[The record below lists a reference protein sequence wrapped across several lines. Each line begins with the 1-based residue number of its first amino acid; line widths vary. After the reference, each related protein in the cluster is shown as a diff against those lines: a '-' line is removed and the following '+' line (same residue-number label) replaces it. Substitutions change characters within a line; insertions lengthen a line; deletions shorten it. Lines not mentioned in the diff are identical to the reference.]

1 MFCDLHIHSVYS
13 DGSLTPAEIIADAK
27 RLGLTVALTDH
38 NTAVGLA
45 EFMAEAERADVRA
58 VAGVEL
64 STDYNGT
71 ELHLLGLFIPQEHY
85 KSIDELTDY
94 YTALKEQSNIDLVRR
109 LNEAGYAIDFA
120 DVQKRN
126 LTGNVNRAHI
136 ATELFEKGYVSSV
149 AEAFDKLESSGKV
162 LNFGVSNH
170 NPMQIQ
176 LLKTAVK
183 QPLCVD
189 QLQFSVTEAGMV
201 TSGMNVNMKN
211 PESIMHDGSML
222 EYARINKITIQAWS
236 PFQHGFFKGS
246 YIDNPEFPE
255 LNAKLSEIGEKYGLT
270 KTGVAT
276 AWMLRH
282 PANMQ
287 VIAGTM
293 NCSRLT
299 EICKGTDVIL
309 TRSEWYEIYRAA
321 GHCLP

>member
-1 MFCDLHIHSVYS
+1 MKFVQINEKINASAIALGCMRITSLDEKGVDSMIDCALQNGVNFFDHADIYGGGECEKIFGDYLKRHAGARERMIIQTKCAIHDGQFDFSKEHILRSVEGCLS
-13 DGSLTPAEIIADAK
+13 
-27 RLGLTVALTDH
+27 RLGV
-38 NTAVGLA
+38 
-45 EFMAEAERADVRA
+45 
-58 VAGVEL
+58 
-64 STDYNGT
+64 DYVDFLL
-71 ELHLLGLFIPQEHY
+71 LHRPDTLMEP
-85 KSIDELTDY
+85 DE
-94 YTALKEQSNIDLVRR
+94 
-109 LNEAGYAIDFA
+109 
-120 DVQKRN
+120 
-126 LTGNVNRAHI
+126 
-136 ATELFEKGYVSSV
+136 V

-255 LNAKLSEIGEKYGLT
+255 LNAKLSEIGEKHGLT

-299 EICKGTDVIL
+299 EICKGADVTL

>member
-1 MFCDLHIHSVYS
+1 MKFVQINEKINASAIALGCMRITSLDEKGVDSMIDCALQNGVNFFDHADIYGGGECEKIFGGYLKRHQGARERMIIQTKCAIHDGQFDFSKEHILRSVE
-13 DGSLTPAEIIADAK
+13 GSLS
-27 RLGLTVALTDH
+27 RLGV
-38 NTAVGLA
+38 
-45 EFMAEAERADVRA
+45 
-58 VAGVEL
+58 
-64 STDYNGT
+64 DYVDFLL
-71 ELHLLGLFIPQEHY
+71 LHRPDTLMEP
-85 KSIDELTDY
+85 DE
-94 YTALKEQSNIDLVRR
+94 
-109 LNEAGYAIDFA
+109 
-120 DVQKRN
+120 
-126 LTGNVNRAHI
+126 
-136 ATELFEKGYVSSV
+136 V

-183 QPLCVD
+183 QRLCVD

-299 EICKGTDVIL
+299 EICKGADVTL